1 VDRPSVEGLLSRDRL
16 IVIAA
21 IVGAATVSACFILAG
36 GGTGM
41 SAIDMSIDTGPA
53 GALIAGTPDWIEP
66 VSWSTGYAAVIF
78 VMWWLMMV
86 AMMVPS
92 ATPVVLLY
100 GALNRDR
107 GAWGALEF
115 LSGYLAAWAGFSW
128 AGFSV
133 AATAVQGLLSAS
145 GLISAMY
152 MNLAATYLAAA
163 VLIGAGL
170 YQLTPM
176 KAACLD
182 YCRSPVEALTHH
194 RRTGRAAAFRMGLV
208 LGGYCLGCCWALMAL
223 LFVGGVMNIWWI
235 AGITLY
241 VAVEKLVPGGK
252 RVARLMSAVL
262 IVAGLALLIR
272 SIGVS
277 S

>member
-1 VDRPSVEGLLSRDRL
+1 MGQSTVERLLARDRL
-16 IVIAA
+16 IVIMSLVLAVA
-21 IVGAATVSACFILAG
+21 FSACFILAG
-36 GGTGM
+36 GATGM
-41 SAIDMSIDTGPA
+41 SSVDMSIDTGPA
-53 GALIAGTPDWIEP
+53 GALIGGEPDMVEP
-66 VSWSTGYAAVIF
+66 VVWTPGYAVVIF
-78 VMWWLMMV
+78 TMWWLMMV

-92 ATPVVLLY
+92 ASPVVLLY

-115 LSGYLAAWAGFSW
+115 LSGYLTAWAAFSL
-128 AGFSV
+128 

-145 GLISAMY
+145 GWMSAMY
-152 MNLAATYLAAA
+152 MNLATTYLAAT

-182 YCRSPVEALTHH
+182 HCRGPVEALTHH

-208 LGGYCLGCCWALMAL
+208 HGGYCLGCCWALMTL

-235 AGITLY
+235 VGIALY
-241 VAVEKLVPGGK
+241 VAVEKLAPGGK
-252 RVARLMSAVL
+252 RAAQLMAVVL
-262 IVAGLALLIR
+262 IVAGCAMIMK
-272 SIGVS
+272 STGII
-277 S
+277 